1 MIKAVGKKNDSAL
14 VSKTDRGDLMSK
26 KKSHRCE
33 MTKLEQGIFA
43 HEERK
48 ECVALK

>member
-1 MIKAVGKKNDSAL
+1 MTVLLFLRQIDWGNF
-14 VSKTDRGDLMSK
+14 MSR
-26 KKSHRCE
+26 KKSYRCK

-48 ECVALK
+48 ACVALK